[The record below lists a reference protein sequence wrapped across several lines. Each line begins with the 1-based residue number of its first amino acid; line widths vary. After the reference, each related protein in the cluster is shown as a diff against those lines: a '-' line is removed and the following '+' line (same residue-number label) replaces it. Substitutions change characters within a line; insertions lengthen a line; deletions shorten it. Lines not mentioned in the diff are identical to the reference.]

1 MNNALECY
9 LNDFYNNPNNVEEY
23 KIIFL
28 KNHYYS
34 KINVILNSEFKNF
47 KIGIKKKDKNVLYF
61 IDKNKPNN
69 EVIYNIKNEEFFI
82 KNKETNK
89 VKKIDNIRDNIR
101 DNISD
106 NISDNSNIEEKVIN
120 HTCYTRCILC

>member
-9 LNDFYNNPNNVEEY
+9 LNDFYNDPNNIEEY

-34 KINVILNSEFKNF
+34 KINVILNTEFKNF

-69 EVIYNIKNEEFFI
+69 EVIYNINNEEF
-82 KNKETNK
+82 
-89 VKKIDNIRDNIR
+89 
-101 DNISD
+101 
-106 NISDNSNIEEKVIN
+106 
-120 HTCYTRCILC
+120 L

>member
-9 LNDFYNNPNNVEEY
+9 LNDFYNDPNNVEEY

-34 KINVILNSEFKNF
+34 KMNVILNSEFKNF

-69 EVIYNIKNEEFFI
+69 EVIYNINNEEFFI
-82 KNKETNK
+82 NNKVTNK
-89 VKKIDNIRDNIR
+89 IEKIDY
-101 DNISD
+101 
-106 NISDNSNIEEKVIN
+106 NSYNGYIEEKTIN
-120 HTCYTRCILC
+120 ETCYTRCILC

>member
-9 LNDFYNNPNNVEEY
+9 LNDFYNNPNNIEEY

-28 KNHYYS
+28 KNIYYS
-34 KINVILNSEFKNF
+34 KINVILNSEYKNF

-69 EVIYNIKNEEFFI
+69 EVIYNINNEEFFI
-82 KNKETNK
+82 NNKVANTLEKIDYNSYIIKNKRESCLNK
-89 VKKIDNIRDNIR
+89 QI
-101 DNISD
+101 
-106 NISDNSNIEEKVIN
+106 
-120 HTCYTRCILC
+120 CIIL

>member
-9 LNDFYNNPNNVEEY
+9 LNDFYNDPNNIEEY

-34 KINVILNSEFKNF
+34 KINVILNTEFKNF
-47 KIGIKKKDKNVLYF
+47 KIGIKKDKNVLYF

-69 EVIYNIKNEEFFI
+69 EVIYNINNEEFFI
-82 KNKETNK
+82 NNKVANTLEKIDYNSYIIKNKRKSYLNK
-89 VKKIDNIRDNIR
+89 RESCLNKQICNI
-101 DNISD
+101 
-106 NISDNSNIEEKVIN
+106 
-120 HTCYTRCILC
+120 L